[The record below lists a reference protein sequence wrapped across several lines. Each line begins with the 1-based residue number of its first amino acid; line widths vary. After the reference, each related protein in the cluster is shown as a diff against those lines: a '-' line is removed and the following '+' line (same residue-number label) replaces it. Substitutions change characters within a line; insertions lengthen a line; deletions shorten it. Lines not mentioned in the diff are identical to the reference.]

1 MKKAFFVLFSL
12 MVTVLGY
19 SQEKPEGLFINS
31 HAPDFKAKDQNG
43 KEISLRELKKK
54 GNVVLV
60 FYRGNWCPYCNKYLR
75 KLQDS
80 LQLITQRKAQL
91 VAITSEASEGIDS
104 TIKKTGAQFSILYDQ
119 GMRIAQNYKVAYLVD
134 DITKSRY
141 KTAGIDLLS
150 INHQQEVSLPVPAVY
165 IVNKEGSIIF
175 RYFENDYK
183 KRLPVREILKALD

>member
-1 MKKAFFVLFSL
+1 MEKAFFLLFSL
-12 MVTVLGY
+12 VLTLIGH

-43 KEISLRELKKK
+43 KEVSLRELKKK

-60 FYRGNWCPYCNKYLR
+60 FYRGNWCPYCNKYLK

-80 LQLITQRKAQL
+80 LQMITQRKAQL
-91 VAITSEASEGIDS
+91 VAITSEASDGIDS
-104 TIKKTGAQFSILYDQ
+104 TIKKTGAKFSIIYDQ
-119 GMRIAQNYKVAYLVD
+119 DMHIAQNYKVAYLVD
-134 DITKSRY
+134 DLTTRRY

-150 INHQQEVSLPVPAVY
+150 INHQKEATLPVPAVY

>member
-19 SQEKPEGLFINS
+19 TQEKPEGLFINS
-31 HAPDFKAKDQNG
+31 HAPEFKAKDQTG

-91 VAITSEASEGIDS
+91 VAITSEASDGIDS
-104 TIKKTGAQFSILYDQ
+104 TIKKTGAKFSILYDQ
-119 GMRIAQNYKVAYLVD
+119 GMRIAQNYRVAYLVD
-134 DITKSRY
+134 EATARRY

-150 INHQQEVSLPVPAVY
+150 INHQQEPSLPVPAVY

-183 KRLPVREILKALD
+183 KRLPVRDILKALD

>member
-1 MKKAFFVLFSL
+1 MKKAFFVFFSL

-134 DITKSRY
+134 DITKRRY